1 MDYGLFADIFTSTE
15 KKMAVQKLEDAK
27 IDYQLAEKRLKKAA
41 ERLYYAR
48 KSALKEIEDAESKLK
63 RRRDFS
69 INNVTEIAVARASVR
84 NFTEII
90 QNESNLPYTDYYSE
104 KRDNLIIGTTIGT
117 LGAIG
122 VGMLGRTAMA
132 TFGSLLFP
140 LGAIVGGL
148 AMFAFNTND
157 EYDKINKQTKEI
169 KRVTDKIQQCIREIE
184 NLRFD
189 IEDNAYHLKEYI
201 TKGKDDYQTII
212 DIIKSLCVKINKR
225 FDI

>member
-1 MDYGLFADIFTSTE
+1 MAYGLFADIFTSTKE
-15 KKMAVQKLEDAK
+15 KEAVQKLEDAK

-41 ERLYYAR
+41 ESLYYAR

-63 RRRDFS
+63 RRRNFS

-90 QNESNLPYTDYYSE
+90 QNESNLPDTDYYSE

-157 EYDKINKQTKEI
+157 EYDKINKQTSEI
-169 KRVTDKIQQCIREIE
+169 KRVTDKIQQRISEIE
-184 NLRFD
+184 YLTDD
-189 IEDNAYHLKEYI
+189 IVDNTYQLNKYI
-201 TKGKDDYQTII
+201 AIGKDDYQKII
-212 DIIKSLCVKINKR
+212 EIIKSLCVNINKR